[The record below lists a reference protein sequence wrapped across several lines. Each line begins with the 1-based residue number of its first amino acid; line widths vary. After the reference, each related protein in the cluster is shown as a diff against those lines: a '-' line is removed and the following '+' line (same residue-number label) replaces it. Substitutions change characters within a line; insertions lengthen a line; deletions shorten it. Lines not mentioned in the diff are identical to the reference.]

1 MEKSKKYK
9 SGPQYDR
16 APSIKSY
23 KKSKGG
29 FFSNFIS
36 TISFGYCK
44 VKWKRL
50 FRTIWVLYLLIL
62 VPLLFDYSN
71 WIEMMDYEAPAII
84 IITVPAS
91 IPFFLFSYILKPFMV
106 DMD

>member
-9 SGPQYDR
+9 SGPQYDK

-23 KKSKGG
+23 KKRKGG
-29 FFSNFIS
+29 FFLNLIS

-50 FRTIWVLYLLIL
+50 FRTIWIFYLLI
-62 VPLLFDYSN
+62 
-71 WIEMMDYEAPAII
+71 IPAIDGTDWI
-84 IITVPAS
+84 SLIDWEGPIVILLIVPAS
-91 IPFFLFSYILKPFMV
+91 IPFFLFSYLLQPFMV

>member
-16 APSIKSY
+16 APSIKDY
-23 KKSKGG
+23 KKRKGG
-29 FFSNFIS
+29 FFLNFIS

-50 FRTIWVLYLLIL
+50 FRVIWIFYLLIIPAIDDNNW
-62 VPLLFDYSN
+62 VNLL
-71 WIEMMDYEAPAII
+71 DYEGPIVI
-84 IITVPAS
+84 LLIVPAS
-91 IPFFLFSYILKPFMV
+91 IPFFLFSYILQPFMV